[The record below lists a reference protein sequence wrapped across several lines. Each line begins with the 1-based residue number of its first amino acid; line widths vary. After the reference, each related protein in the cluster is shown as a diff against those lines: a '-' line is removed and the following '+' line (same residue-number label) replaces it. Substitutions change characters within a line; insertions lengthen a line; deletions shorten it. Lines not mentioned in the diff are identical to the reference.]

1 MRKYKIVKVVLTFN
15 MGAAYVEELRTAFPE
30 LDFCPAYSQAEQMR
44 AVANAEVVF
53 GLITR
58 PVFLAAKELKWF
70 HFVGIGFDPI
80 AREIAEFR
88 TSAVVMTNARETHVV
103 PMADHVFAA
112 ILAHAHRIPELLE
125 DQRNHQWNTAR
136 YLRRIIELAGT
147 KMGVLAMGDIG
158 RAVAKRAAAFEIEVY
173 AVDILPMPPPAGVC
187 AVWPVE
193 RLDEMLE
200 MVDWLV
206 VTAPRTAATT
216 GMLNR
221 RRLALLKKGAFVV
234 VVSRGGI
241 VDEEALA
248 AGLHAGQIGGAALD
262 ATEIE
267 PLPPDSPLWDA
278 PNVLI
283 SPHTSAE
290 SVQLIERRKAIFAEN
305 LRRYLAGQAL
315 LNVCDLEKGY

>member
-1 MRKYKIVKVVLTFN
+1 M
-15 MGAAYVEELRTAFPE
+15 
-30 LDFCPAYSQAEQMR
+30 
-44 AVANAEVVF
+44 
-53 GLITR
+53 
-58 PVFLAAKELKWF
+58 FLAAKELKWF

-80 AREIAEFR
+80 VREIPEFR
-88 TSAVVMTNARETHVV
+88 TGAVAMTNARETHVV

-125 DQRNHQWNTAR
+125 DQRNHHWNTKR
-136 YLRRIIELAGT
+136 YVRRIIELAGT

-158 RAVAKRAAAFEIEVY
+158 RAVATRAAAFGIEVY
-173 AVDILPMPPPAGVC
+173 AVDILPMEPPPGVC

-206 VTAPRTAATT
+206 VTAPRTEATT
-216 GMLNR
+216 GMFNQ
-221 RRLALLKKGAFVV
+221 RRLALLKEGAFVV

-248 AGLHAGQIGGAALD
+248 EGLHAGRIGGAALD

-267 PLPPDSPLWDA
+267 PLPPNSPLWDA
-278 PNVLI
+278 PNMLI

-290 SVQLIERRKAIFAEN
+290 SVQLIERRKAIFVEN
-305 LRRYLAGQAL
+305 LRRYLAGAAL

>member
-1 MRKYKIVKVVLTFN
+1 MKVVLTYD
-15 MGAAYVEELRTAFPE
+15 MGESFVEELRTAFPE
-30 LDFCPAYSQAEQMR
+30 LDFCPAYNESEQVR
-44 AVANAEVVF
+44 EVADAEVVF
-53 GLITR
+53 GLMKR

-80 AREIAEFR
+80 VHEIPEFR
-88 TSAVVMTNARETHVV
+88 TGAVVMTNARETHVV

-125 DQRNHQWNTAR
+125 DQRNHQWNTKR
-136 YLRRIIELAGT
+136 YVRRIIELAGT

-158 RAVAKRAAAFEIEVY
+158 RGVATRAAAFGIEVY
-173 AVDILPMPPPAGVC
+173 AVDILPMEPPPGVC

-206 VTAPRTAATT
+206 VTAPRTEATT
-216 GMLNR
+216 GMFNQ
-221 RRLALLKKGAFVV
+221 RRLALLKEGAFVV

-248 AGLHAGQIGGAALD
+248 EGLHAGRIGGAALD

-267 PLPPDSPLWDA
+267 PLPPNSPLWDA
-278 PNVLI
+278 PNMLI

-290 SVQLIERRKAIFAEN
+290 SVQLIERRKAIFVEN
-305 LRRYLAGQAL
+305 LRRYLAGSAL